1 MELKEGGEEKKE
13 EAEELKEGGTEKINE
28 TEEEKRAP
36 EGGLQMK
43 IIFIIFGIGSLLAWN
58 AILSDI
64 GFFIHYQGDYDPST
78 SFSFFNF
85 ALNIVFQ
92 FIMIWKKQLLPYK
105 IQLIFGLIAS
115 VITLIMLPIEVV
127 SFEKNSETGF
137 GLTAGII
144 LFQGLVNAFCC
155 SGFYGLTSFFPMEM
169 IISLSTGQGI
179 SGILMNV
186 IGYIVLA
193 SVNTGD
199 EDKDNKYGA
208 IIFFS
213 ISSFILL
220 VTLIILLFA
229 FKTEYFKYYLSRTKD
244 FTTMEN
250 KVVNKLGGEGITTR
264 STGGNEK
271 DEALI
276 EAKDGQENDDNKNKE
291 VNFFTLFKILY
302 DVDLLSCFIY
312 VVTFALFPSVS
323 ISQRLFDFKKY
334 RQITIITIY
343 NIFDTVGRSIISKI
357 KPTKLLAYIT
367 ILGRSILLFTLI
379 FNFYGDQKLSFD
391 EHGLSSI
398 FLIINVGLLAVTN
411 GIGTSLCFGLAPSL
425 VEDKLK
431 GRAGGS
437 VGFFNIF
444 GIFLGTCIAF
454 GTKAIMKSIGEYKDD
469 DDDE

>member
-1 MELKEGGEEKKE
+1 MELKEEG
-13 EAEELKEGGTEKINE
+13 AEEVGE
-28 TEEEKRAP
+28 TAEIKEEKRGP
-36 EGGLQMK
+36 EGGLKMK

-64 GFFIHYQGDYDPST
+64 GFFIHYQEDYDPST

-92 FIMIWKKQLLPYK
+92 FVMIWKKQLISYK

-115 VITLIMLPIEVV
+115 VITLIILPIVVV
-127 SFEKNSETGF
+127 SFEKNSKTGF
-137 GLTAGII
+137 GLTGVII

-155 SGFYGLTSFFPMEM
+155 SGFYGITSFFPMEM

-186 IGYIVLA
+186 IGYIVIA
-193 SVNTGD
+193 SIDTGD
-199 EDKDNKYGA
+199 DDKDNKYGA

-213 ISSFILL
+213 ISSLILL

-229 FKTEYFKYYLSRTKD
+229 FKTEYFKYYLSQTKD
-244 FTTMEN
+244 FNKLEN
-250 KVVNKLGGEGITTR
+250 KVENNIGGEGITSR
-264 STGGNEK
+264 STGGNENN
-271 DEALI
+271 EALI
-276 EAKDGQENDDNKNKE
+276 ETKNTTEENNDE
-291 VNFFTLFKILY
+291 INFFGLFQLLY

-323 ISQRLFDFKKY
+323 ISQRLFKFKKY

-343 NIFDTVGRSIISKI
+343 NVFDTVGRSIISKI
-357 KPTKLLAYIT
+357 KPTKILAYIT

-379 FNFYGDQKLSFD
+379 FNFYGDQKLSLD
-391 EHGLSSI
+391 DHDLSSI
-398 FLIINVGLLAVTN
+398 FLIINVSLLAITN

-425 VEDKLK
+425 VEDKFK

-454 GTKAIMKSIGEYKDD
+454 GTKAIMKTIGEYKDD
-469 DDDE
+469 EE